1 MSGNNDHGYFM
12 LHRAVEMAEALG
24 IVNSPRLNLNQSNM
38 SEEMISSIKRTAW
51 GLFQIDT

>member
-1 MSGNNDHGYFM
+1 MSSNNDHGYFM

-24 IVNSPRLNLNQSNM
+24 IIDGPQLNLNQSNM
-38 SEEMISSIKRTAW
+38 SEDMISSIKRTAW

>member
-24 IVNSPRLNLNQSNM
+24 IVNGPRLNLNQSNM
-38 SEEMISSIKRTAW
+38 SEEMVSSIKRTAW